1 MLEKKNI
8 YDSSDILLNSSAIP
22 NMLHKSMLLI
32 SAAEGIPVVLGEM
45 EVLAN
50 PTVSCTSHSHPWSG
64 VKGFRRDL
72 LWQQA

>member
-1 MLEKKNI
+1 
-8 YDSSDILLNSSAIP
+8 
-22 NMLHKSMLLI
+22 MLHKSMFLI
-32 SAAEGIPVVLGEM
+32 LAAEAIPVLLREM

-50 PTVSCTSHSHPWSG
+50 PTLSCASHSHPWSG